1 MSVVGLTLGIGANAT
16 RPSAASAAS
25 VATSASVFDDGC
37 VRSYQVNPASRTS
50 PRIAKLAT
58 SHLTRSPPAGNHG
71 PRAVSLCRHLR
82 RAQQRRAVLG
92 RERTA
97 AEHARRLRGEV

>member
-25 VATSASVFDDGC
+25 VATSASVFDDGW
-37 VRSYQVNPASRTS
+37 VRSYHVNPASRTS

-58 SHLTRSPPAGNHG
+58 SHLTLW
-71 PRAVSLCRHLR
+71 PRIGVSRRRHLR
-82 RAQQRRAVLG
+82 RGQQRRAVLG
-92 RERTA
+92 GERA
-97 AEHARRLRGEV
+97 APEHPRGLG